1 MNSVNRK
8 QDSVVRF
15 GLQSS
20 VYPNPDIA
28 MGSLRES
35 QAILD
40 LAQPKDKAP
49 RELAD
54 SLAAHC
60 YKLIKACK

>member
-1 MNSVNRK
+1 
-8 QDSVVRF
+8 
-15 GLQSS
+15 
-20 VYPNPDIA
+20 

-40 LAQPKDKAP
+40 LAQPKDQVPK
-49 RELAD
+49 ELAD